1 MSDINV
7 YAGEGDTVVIEGHTQ
22 IIKLRGPKGDAGPP
36 GPKGEPGEPG
46 KNGADGARGEQGP
59 PGPKG
64 EPLRF
69 EDLTESQKQQLKGEK
84 GDRGEK
90 GQKGDPGEKGNP
102 GDRGEP
108 GPAPDTSEFMVKD
121 ELEQIIIELKKIN
134 GGN

>member
-1 MSDINV
+1 MSDINIYV
-7 YAGEGDTVVIEGHTQ
+7 SPEDKVSVEGDTQ
-22 IIKLRGPKGDAGPP
+22 IIKLRGPRGDA
-36 GPKGEPGEPG
+36 
-46 KNGADGARGEQGP
+46 GP

-84 GDRGEK
+84 GDQGE
-90 GQKGDPGEKGNP
+90 PGIIGL
-102 GDRGEP
+102 P

-121 ELEQIIIELKKIN
+121 ELEQIIIELRKIN

>member
-1 MSDINV
+1 MNDINV
-7 YAGEGDTVVIEGHTQ
+7 YVDAEDNINIKDDKQ
-22 IIKLRGPKGDAGPP
+22 IIKL
-36 GPKGEPGEPG
+36 
-46 KNGADGARGEQGP
+46 QV
-59 PGPKG
+59 
-64 EPLRF
+64 RF
-69 EDLTESQKQQLKGEK
+69 EDLTEIQKQQLKGEK

-90 GQKGDPGEKGNP
+90 GLKGDPGEKGDP

>member
-1 MSDINV
+1 MNDINV
-7 YAGEGDTVVIEGHTQ
+7 YVDAEDNINIKDDKQ
-22 IIKLRGPKGDAGPP
+22 IIKL
-36 GPKGEPGEPG
+36 
-46 KNGADGARGEQGP
+46 QV
-59 PGPKG
+59 
-64 EPLRF
+64 RF

-90 GQKGDPGEKGNP
+90 GLKGDPGEP
-102 GDRGEP
+102 GPRGLT

>member
-1 MSDINV
+1 MDDINI
-7 YAGEGDTVVIEGHTQ
+7 YADEGDTVVIEGHTQ
-22 IIKLRGPKGDAGPP
+22 ITKMKGPKGDAGPP
-36 GPKGEPGEPG
+36 GPK
-46 KNGADGARGEQGP
+46 GEQGP

-90 GQKGDPGEKGNP
+90 GQKGDPGEP
-102 GDRGEP
+102 GPIGLT
-108 GPAPDTSEFMVKD
+108 GPAPDISEFIVKD
-121 ELEQIIIELKKIN
+121 ELEQIITILKQIN